1 MGELSKDQ
9 FEERLADICTR
20 RFDAP
25 IEHLKRLS
33 GGASQES
40 WTFVC
45 ADKAYVLRRNPRGV
59 QTSQNALPKASEA
72 AIISAAAEAGIAV
85 PKISF
90 ICDEDDGIGE
100 AYVMDFIEGET
111 IARKILRDEEFDNVR
126 GGLPPNA
133 ALCWPRCTI

>member
-1 MGELSKDQ
+1 MGELSKEQ

-45 ADKAYVLRRNPRGV
+45 AR
-59 QTSQNALPKASEA
+59 
-72 AIISAAAEAGIAV
+72 
-85 PKISF
+85 
-90 ICDEDDGIGE
+90 
-100 AYVMDFIEGET
+100 
-111 IARKILRDEEFDNVR
+111 
-126 GGLPPNA
+126 
-133 ALCWPRCTI
+133 

>member
-1 MGELSKDQ
+1 MGELSKQQ

-25 IEHLKRLS
+25 IKHLKRLS

-72 AIISAAAEAGIAV
+72 AASLAFGRAFCEV
-85 PKISF
+85 CTP
-90 ICDEDDGIGE
+90 
-100 AYVMDFIEGET
+100 
-111 IARKILRDEEFDNVR
+111 R
-126 GGLPPNA
+126 GF
-133 ALCWPRCTI
+133 RRST

>member
-20 RFDAP
+20 RFNAP

-90 ICDEDDGIGE
+90 SCDEDHGIGE
-100 AYVMDFIEGET
+100 A
-111 IARKILRDEEFDNVR
+111 
-126 GGLPPNA
+126 
-133 ALCWPRCTI
+133 